1 MRSRQLLTLHPPFM
15 HKAYFSNIIYAGN
28 NDGDDNIHNNNQA
41 NKEIWDVK
49 IGMVNGLSDDPLQSE
64 RD

>member
-1 MRSRQLLTLHPPFM
+1 MRSRQVLTFHPPFM
-15 HKAYFSNIIYAGN
+15 HKAYVSNIIYAGN

-41 NKEIWDVK
+41 NKEIWDAK
-49 IGMVNGLSDDPLQSE
+49 IGMVNASSGDTLQSE